1 MVKQTSATQKELDSM
16 KKITELLAVFVLIGW
31 TLNANATLI
40 TKNFAWNG
48 DGGYSATGTIIYDDT
63 LATVFGSDL
72 GSTTG
77 IDYLDITLRNPAN
90 AALLTAVDVSGGIS
104 TYSQLTVAFDTA
116 SMMFTGAFDMGKDD
130 FLLGDGWIAGGIG
143 GFSQMFG
150 RGPQG
155 GTPIDSIA
163 NGTTITVTNGT
174 APAPATLALFGI
186 GLAGLGWSGRK
197 KA

>member
-1 MVKQTSATQKELDSM
+1 M
-16 KKITELLAVFVLIGW
+16 KKIIELLAVFVLIGW
-31 TLNANATLI
+31 TVNANATLI

-72 GSTTG
+72 GPTTG

-104 TYSQLTVAFDTA
+104 TYGQLRVAFDTA
-116 SMMFTGAFDMGKDD
+116 SMMFTGFFDMGKDD
-130 FLLGDGWIAGGIG
+130 FLPGDGWIAGEIG
-143 GFSQMFG
+143 GFSQLFG
-150 RGPQG
+150 RTSPQSA
-155 GTPIDSIA
+155 TPIDSIA
-163 NGTTITVTNGT
+163 NGTTITVTHAT
-174 APAPATLALFGI
+174 APAPATLALFGL
-186 GLAGLGWSGRK
+186 GLAGLGWSRLK